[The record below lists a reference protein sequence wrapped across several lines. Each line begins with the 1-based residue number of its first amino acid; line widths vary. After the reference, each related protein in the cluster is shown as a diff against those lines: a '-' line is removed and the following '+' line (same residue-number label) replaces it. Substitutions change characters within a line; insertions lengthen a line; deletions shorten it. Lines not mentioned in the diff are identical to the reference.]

1 MELPRAASPPAIYT
15 SQNAQALRELP
26 PPHVPGPR
34 RILMIG
40 GGTTLETRFPRSAE
54 LCFLAQGAA
63 PGAVITFSCGSSA
76 LVTQVVGQQTPHG
89 WEGFRIKEASPAAIA
104 AFPFKRKASRRK
116 FGGLKRT
123 DTAAAR
129 KSLRPSSW
137 RGA

>member
-1 MELPRAASPPAIYT
+1 
-15 SQNAQALRELP
+15 
-26 PPHVPGPR
+26 
-34 RILMIG
+34 MIG
-40 GGTTLETRFPRSAE
+40 GGTSLETRFPRSTE
-54 LCFLAQGAA
+54 LSFFTQGTA

-76 LVTQVVGQQTPHG
+76 LVAQVVDQTSQSTHG
-89 WEGFRIKEASPAAIA
+89 WEGFRIKEASQAAIA